1 MESDDRLANRLAW
14 VTGLRLGFLT
24 LLLGATAFFYL
35 RGALSQY
42 PQSQTFL
49 LASIG
54 AAFALAGIY
63 ASLLRRKRHL
73 DRLAAAQIL
82 LDQITWTTI
91 VYVTGGATS
100 GATSF
105 YGLTCLVGA
114 VLIGLRGAAIAA
126 VAGIGAYTALCAG
139 FGFDVWTMDHEGYGR
154 SSRTSSFSDIA
165 SGADDLAVAAELIER
180 ETGIA
185 KAAYYGQSSGSLRA
199 ALFAE
204 RHPRHVERLVLDA
217 FVWTGE
223 GSRTLAKRREGLA
236 SYLASNRRKISR
248 ESLHAALLRDDPEH
262 VTVERGVPDALADAG
277 LKDGDSVPSG
287 TFVDMCSKL
296 PLVDPAK
303 VECPVY
309 IMRGEHDGIATLD
322 DILEFYKRLPNG
334 DKHFSVMANSA
345 HIAPLGVNRARF
357 YQLLRWFLELAPAA

>member
-1 MESDDRLANRLAW
+1 MSGNWSAEYGVKKGDVHLQVYRRCSARPERGRNPPVL
-14 VTGLRLGFLT
+14 FLVH
-24 LLLGATAFFYL
+24 GSSF
-35 RGALSQY
+35 G
-42 PQSQTFL
+42 
-49 LASIG
+49 
-54 AAFALAGIY
+54 ALAGY
-63 ASLLRRKRHL
+63 DLQVPGK
-73 DRLAAAQIL
+73 
-82 LDQITWTTI
+82 
-91 VYVTGGATS
+91 S
-100 GATSF
+100 GYSMMD
-105 YGLTCLVGA
+105 V
-114 VLIGLRGAAIAA
+114 
-126 VAGIGAYTALCAG
+126 CAG
-139 FGFDVWTMDHEGYGR
+139 FGFDVWTVDHEGYGR
-154 SSRTSSFSDIA
+154 SSRTSSFSDIE
-165 SGADDLAVAAELIER
+165 SGADDLAVVAKLIEQ
-180 ETGIA
+180 ETGVA

-223 GSRTLAKRREGLA
+223 GSRTLAKRREGLQ

-303 VECPVY
+303 IDCPVY

-345 HIAPLGVNRARF
+345 HIAPLGVNRERF

>member
-1 MESDDRLANRLAW
+1 MSAGYWSAEYSARKGDVDLLIYRRCMEAPVRGRQRPVL
-14 VTGLRLGFLT
+14 FLVH
-24 LLLGATAFFYL
+24 GSSF
-35 RGALSQY
+35 G
-42 PQSQTFL
+42 
-49 LASIG
+49 
-54 AAFALAGIY
+54 ALAGY
-63 ASLLRRKRHL
+63 DLHVPGKQGYSMMDVCAS
-73 DRLAAAQIL
+73 
-82 LDQITWTTI
+82 
-91 VYVTGGATS
+91 Y
-100 GATSF
+100 
-105 YGLTCLVGA
+105 
-114 VLIGLRGAAIAA
+114 
-126 VAGIGAYTALCAG
+126 
-139 FGFDVWTMDHEGYGR
+139 GFDVWTMDHEGYGR
-154 SSRTSSFSDIA
+154 SSRTSSFSDIS
-165 SGADDLAVAAELIER
+165 SGADDLAVAARVIEQ
-180 ETGIA
+180 ETGVTR
-185 KAAYYGQSSGSLRA
+185 AAYYGQSSGSLRA

-204 RHPRHVERLVLDA
+204 RHPEHVERLVLDA

-303 VECPVY
+303 IECPVY
-309 IMRGEHDGIATLD
+309 ILRGEHDGIATLD

-334 DKHFSVMANSA
+334 DKHFSVMAHSA

-357 YQLLRWFLELAPAA
+357 YHLLRWFLELPAPA

>member
-1 MESDDRLANRLAW
+1 MSSNWSAEYGVKKGDVHLQVYRRASARPERGRNPPVL
-14 VTGLRLGFLT
+14 FLVH
-24 LLLGATAFFYL
+24 GSSF
-35 RGALSQY
+35 G
-42 PQSQTFL
+42 
-49 LASIG
+49 
-54 AAFALAGIY
+54 ALAGY
-63 ASLLRRKRHL
+63 DLQVPGK
-73 DRLAAAQIL
+73 
-82 LDQITWTTI
+82 
-91 VYVTGGATS
+91 TGYS
-100 GATSF
+100 MMD
-105 YGLTCLVGA
+105 V
-114 VLIGLRGAAIAA
+114 
-126 VAGIGAYTALCAG
+126 CAG
-139 FGFDVWTMDHEGYGR
+139 FGFDVWTVDHEGYGR

-165 SGADDLAVAAELIER
+165 SGADDLAVVAKLIEQ
-180 ETGIA
+180 ETGVA

-204 RHPRHVERLVLDA
+204 RHPRHVDRLVLDA

-223 GSRTLAKRREGLA
+223 GSRTLAKRREGLQ

-296 PLVDPAK
+296 PLVDPARID
-303 VECPVY
+303 CPVY
-309 IMRGEHDGIATLD
+309 IMRGEHDGIATLE
-322 DILEFYKRLPNG
+322 DILEFYKRLANG

>member
-1 MESDDRLANRLAW
+1 MTSYWSAEYGVEKGDVHLQVYRRCKSKPERGSNPPVL
-14 VTGLRLGFLT
+14 FLVH
-24 LLLGATAFFYL
+24 GSSF
-35 RGALSQY
+35 G
-42 PQSQTFL
+42 
-49 LASIG
+49 
-54 AAFALAGIY
+54 ALAGY
-63 ASLLRRKRHL
+63 DLNVPGK
-73 DRLAAAQIL
+73 
-82 LDQITWTTI
+82 
-91 VYVTGGATS
+91 TGYS
-100 GATSF
+100 MMD
-105 YGLTCLVGA
+105 V
-114 VLIGLRGAAIAA
+114 
-126 VAGIGAYTALCAG
+126 CAG

-165 SGADDLAVAAELIER
+165 SGADDLAVAARLIEQ
-180 ETGIA
+180 ETGVA

-204 RHPRHVERLVLDA
+204 RHPEHVERLVLDA

-303 VECPVY
+303 IACPVY

-322 DILEFYKRLPNG
+322 DILAFYKRLPNG

-357 YQLLRWFLELAPAA
+357 YQLLRWFLELAPAT